1 MGSIWELDYYSRPI
15 LDENKK
21 KVWEVLICETPLDIG
36 TKTDILFR
44 YAKYCPS
51 TTVNSLWLQT
61 ALQEAMDKAEAT
73 PVKIR
78 FFRRQMNNMITKAC
92 ENIGIPAQPSR
103 KTLVLRQWLEQRME
117 EVYPQEEGFVG
128 GSNASVRLDAPLPQ
142 RLPDA
147 LEGEQL
153 GFVTLKAGDFAD
165 MPEWDIDFSE
175 AFPLELAN
183 IQDETKIPG
192 VLVFSNRALPI
203 AAWMSGLEL
212 AWLKFDNSQQGRL
225 LLETGATES
234 WILANIKNPQMR
246 AEALNFEQAK
256 QEANGV
262 HFIGI
267 QSDPNSESFAGF
279 WLLREV

>member
-1 MGSIWELDYYSRPI
+1 
-15 LDENKK
+15 
-21 KVWEVLICETPLDIG
+21 KVWEVLICEAPLDTR
-36 TKTDILFR
+36 TKTDTLFR

-61 ALQEAMDKAEAT
+61 ALQEAMDKAESA
-73 PVKIR
+73 PAKIR
-78 FFRRQMNNMITKAC
+78 FFRRQMNNMIAKAC
-92 ENIGIPAQPSR
+92 ENVGIPAQPSR
-103 KTLVLRQWLEQRME
+103 KTLALSQWLEQRME

-128 GSNASVRLDAPLPQ
+128 GTNASVRLDAPLPQ

-153 GFVTLKAGDFAD
+153 QFVTLKGGDFAD
-165 MPEWDIDFSE
+165 MPEWDIDFGE

-183 IQDETKIPG
+183 VQAETKIPG

-234 WILANIKNPQMR
+234 WILANIKNPQMGT
-246 AEALNFEQAK
+246 EALNFEQAK
-256 QEANGV
+256 QQANGV